1 MTEEVKTM
9 TQKERIAQRDVV
21 HNELQ
26 HLKFEK
32 QKLEAKIK
40 TKQKELEK
48 VCPCNEREGYG
59 IAICVHCGETH

>member
-9 TQKERIAQRDVV
+9 TQKERIAQRDIVY
-21 HNELQ
+21 NELQ

-48 VCPCNEREGYG
+48 VCPCNEREGY
-59 IAICVHCGETH
+59 